1 MRQGLP
7 GISKNKIAEI
17 SFENLSEKVFLR
29 RLVFIKRQRL
39 ASLLL
44 DHFWRRIR
52 QINDGGSMV
61 KWVLATTL
69 IVATTSLFASAE
81 DHSHSQLS
89 VIAANA
95 MEERARA
102 KGLDAINVEVAPLD
116 GRVSLPKCGKAVAVL
131 SDNSQPSLGRVTVGL
146 RCQTPEPWTIY
157 LRGRVTASA
166 AIPVLQHPANRSEL
180 ISEDDVVIRNIQIE
194 SDLRGIIIQRGQL
207 VGKVAVRDLI
217 AGQPLR
223 QSDVKA
229 PMVISRGQSVTIKSF
244 AGGLTV
250 TMKGKALGNARAG
263 DRIWVQNERSKKRVE
278 GIVSSSGD
286 VLVQ

>member
-1 MRQGLP
+1 
-7 GISKNKIAEI
+7 
-17 SFENLSEKVFLR
+17 
-29 RLVFIKRQRL
+29 
-39 ASLLL
+39 
-44 DHFWRRIR
+44 
-52 QINDGGSMV
+52 MV
-61 KWVLATTL
+61 KWVWATAFILAS
-69 IVATTSLFASAE
+69 TSLLALAE
-81 DHSHSQLS
+81 DHSHNQLS
-89 VIAANA
+89 IIAAKA
-95 MEERARA
+95 MEDRARA
-102 KGLDAINVEVAPLD
+102 RGLDAINVEVFPLD
-116 GRVSLPKCGKAVAVL
+116 GRVSLPKCGKEVAVL
-131 SDNSQPSLGRVTVGL
+131 NENSQPSLGRVTVGL

-157 LRGRVTASA
+157 LRGRVTASTT
-166 AIPVLQHPANRSEL
+166 IPVLQHPANRSDL
-180 ISEDDVVIRNIQIE
+180 ISEDDVVTRNIQIE
-194 SDLRGIIIQRGQL
+194 SDLRGIIIERGQL

-229 PMVISRGQSVTIKSF
+229 PTVISRGQSVTIKSF

>member
-1 MRQGLP
+1 
-7 GISKNKIAEI
+7 
-17 SFENLSEKVFLR
+17 
-29 RLVFIKRQRL
+29 
-39 ASLLL
+39 
-44 DHFWRRIR
+44 
-52 QINDGGSMV
+52 MV
-61 KWVLATTL
+61 KWVLATAL
-69 IVATTSLFASAE
+69 AVATTSHFVSAE

-89 VIAANA
+89 VIAGKAL
-95 MEERARA
+95 EERALAR
-102 KGLDAINVEVAPLD
+102 GLDAINVEVAPLD
-116 GRVSLPKCGKAVAVL
+116 VRVSLPKCGKAVTVL
-131 SDNSQPSLGRVTVGL
+131 NDNSQPSLGRVTVGL

-157 LRGRVTASA
+157 LRGHVTAST
-166 AIPVLQHPANRSEL
+166 AIPVLKHPANRSEL

-194 SDLRGIIIQRGQL
+194 SDLRGIIIERGQL

-229 PMVISRGQSVTIKSF
+229 PTVISRGQSVTIK
-244 AGGLTV
+244 AIEGGLSV
-250 TMKGKALGNARAG
+250 TMKGKALGNARVG